1 MNKTVTKAYEQA
13 VNDDNGILV
22 ADFHAQ
28 FGNGS
33 ISNINITINTV
44 EAYQINKDKVVTAF
58 DDFLV
63 AIQKDNLPVVSL
75 DNVESTADS
84 ETASAEVLSSES
96 ESVVTSESE
105 SESESESQSDSGSA
119 LDSQSDVSQSESDS
133 QSESESETN
142 STSDSTSDSTSALSQ

>member
-1 MNKTVTKAYEQA
+1 MNKTVTKAYEQV

-33 ISNINITINTV
+33 ISNLSIAINTV
-44 EAYQINKDKVVTAF
+44 EAYQANKDKVATAF

-96 ESVVTSESE
+96 ESVVTG
-105 SESESESQSDSGSA
+105 ESESESQSESA
-119 LDSQSDVSQSESDS
+119 STLESQSNVSQSDSDS
-133 QSESESETN
+133 QSESESETDI
-142 STSDSTSDSTSALSQ
+142 TSDSTSDSTSALSQ

>member
-44 EAYQINKDKVVTAF
+44 EAYQTNKDKVVTAF

-63 AIQKDNLPVVSL
+63 AIQKDNVPVVSL
-75 DNVESTADS
+75 DNVEDTADS

-105 SESESESQSDSGSA
+105 SESQLESGST
-119 LDSQSDVSQSESDS
+119 LESQSDVSRSESDS
-133 QSESESETN
+133 QSESESEID
-142 STSDSTSDSTSALSQ
+142 STSDSTYDSTSALSQ

>member
-1 MNKTVTKAYEQA
+1 MLDFHIRWGKVVDKNKIINYENV

-22 ADFHAQ
+22 AEFHAQ
-28 FGNGS
+28 YVNSS

-44 EAYQINKDKVVTAF
+44 EAYQANKNKAVTAF

-84 ETASAEVLSSES
+84 ETASA
-96 ESVVTSESE
+96 
-105 SESESESQSDSGSA
+105 
-119 LDSQSDVSQSESDS
+119 
-133 QSESESETN
+133 
-142 STSDSTSDSTSALSQ
+142 

>member
-44 EAYQINKDKVVTAF
+44 ETYQANKDKVVTAF

-63 AIQKDNLPVVSL
+63 AIQKDNVPVVSL

-96 ESVVTSESE
+96 ES
-105 SESESESQSDSGSA
+105 Q
-119 LDSQSDVSQSESDS
+119 
-133 QSESESETN
+133 SETN
-142 STSDSTSDSTSALSQ
+142 SISDSTSDSTSALSQ